1 MQATGAE
8 VTGLSVGSHTLEF
21 RPLVAPAAGCTVQ
34 PAVPVAAV
42 RLQPPVV
49 VTPAPVA
56 MAPAAPA
63 LVAPAYKPHPGR
75 GWKRG
80 HW

>member
-1 MQATGAE
+1 MRISKVLVLGA
-8 VTGLSVGSHTLEF
+8 LA
-21 RPLVAPAAGCTVQ
+21 APAAGCAVQ

-56 MAPAAPA
+56 AAP
-63 LVAPAYKPHPGR
+63 VVVGPAYRPHPGR